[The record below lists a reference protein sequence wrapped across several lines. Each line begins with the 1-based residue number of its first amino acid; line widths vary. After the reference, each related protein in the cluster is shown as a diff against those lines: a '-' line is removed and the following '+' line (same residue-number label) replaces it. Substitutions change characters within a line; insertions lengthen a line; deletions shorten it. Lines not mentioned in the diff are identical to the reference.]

1 MQNKK
6 LKFIAN
12 EEIKEAVDDKISLLV
27 KNGNEYSVSGI
38 TLKELREKRY
48 MTLER
53 NPYGCK
59 LVEIGLNLT
68 EDEIQEMIRKGKG

>member
-6 LKFIAN
+6 FKCIAD
-12 EEIKEAVDDKISLLV
+12 EKIVEDKISLLI
-27 KNGNEYSVSGI
+27 KHGNEYSVGSI
-38 TLKELREKRY
+38 KLEELREKRY
-48 MTLER
+48 MTLEK

-68 EDEIQEMIRKGKG
+68 EDEIQEMIRKGKGL